1 MMGARRMRHFQT
13 GARLLFVAL
22 VSFALTGLP
31 TAVRAADD
39 KGTLGDAEGAL
50 KELSKLFESLSRALP
65 EGKTLAVT
73 SLSQVIETAHGLAL
87 PHARPIPDSIKAT
100 LAPYFPAT
108 PWVLDKARWVVAE
121 EIGGL
126 TEIIMLNPDVGAMTV
141 NDIVIFRSKDDAE
154 SNAPLWAH
162 ELVHVLQF
170 QALGVDAFAKE
181 YLETGGRALEK
192 EAEEFGERVRQ
203 RLDGNKPI
211 QSRFE
216 IDERLTAG
224 G

>member
-1 MMGARRMRHFQT
+1 MRHRRT
-13 GARLLFVAL
+13 GARLLLVAL
-22 VSFALTGLP
+22 MSFSLAGLP
-31 TAVRAADD
+31 LAARAADD
-39 KGTLGDAEGAL
+39 KSVLGDAEGAL
-50 KELSKLFESLSRALP
+50 KELSKLFESLSHALP

-73 SLSQVIETAHGLAL
+73 SLSQVIQSAHSMAL
-87 PHARPIPDSIKAT
+87 PHARPIPESIKAT
-100 LAPYFPAT
+100 LAPYFPET

-141 NDIVIFRSKDDAE
+141 NDIVVFRSKDDAE

-181 YLETGGRALEK
+181 YLETGGRELEK

-203 RLDGNKPI
+203 RLDDNKPI
-211 QSRFE
+211 QSRLE
-216 IDERLTAG
+216 IDESLIAG
-224 G
+224 C